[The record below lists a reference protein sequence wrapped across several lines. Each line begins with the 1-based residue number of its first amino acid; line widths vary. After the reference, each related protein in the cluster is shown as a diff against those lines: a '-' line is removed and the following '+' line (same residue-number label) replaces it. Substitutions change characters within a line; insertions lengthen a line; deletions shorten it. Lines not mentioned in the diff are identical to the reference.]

1 MRSTTRKRAHL
12 DIGSGHHRGEELPPS
27 QNMWRKAARRIG
39 RDRTTLVAIAIV
51 FVLALASLL
60 APFLSDTVFQVDP
73 VDINL
78 ENKYAPL
85 FAQGHPLGA
94 DELGR
99 DHLSRLLYGGRVS
112 LGIAFFTAIFS
123 ISIGIAVGVVAGFY
137 GGLVDDLVMWLVTTL
152 NSIPS
157 LFLLITINAVLS
169 PGPATLVL
177 ILSSIGWTGV
187 ARLVRG
193 ETLSQKQREYNIAAR
208 AIGASSMRIMFVHIV
223 PNVFSLLIVILAQAM
238 SGLILVEAAL
248 SYIGFGI
255 QPPIPSWGNMLSNS
269 VDYMRR
275 AQHLVFLPG
284 MLISTTVFCF
294 YLIGDGLRDAFDPKI
309 AD

>member
-1 MRSTTRKRAHL
+1 MHS
-12 DIGSGHHRGEELPPS
+12 GSAKTSDATAKLKHQPNEDLPPS
-27 QNMWRKAARRIG
+27 QNMWRKAARRIR
-39 RDRTTLVAIAIV
+39 RDRSTLAAMTVVLV
-51 FVLALASLL
+51 FALASLL
-60 APFLSDTVFQVDP
+60 AQFLSETVLQVDP
-73 VDINL
+73 EEIDLN
-78 ENKYAPL
+78 NKYLPL
-85 FAQGHPLGA
+85 FAEGHPLGA

-123 ISIGIAVGVVAGFY
+123 ISIGITVGVFAGFY
-137 GGLVDDLVMWLVTTL
+137 SGIIDDFIMWIVTTL
-152 NSIPS
+152 NSIPG
-157 LFLLITINAVLS
+157 LFLLITFNTVLS
-169 PGPATLVL
+169 PTPATLVF
-177 ILSSIGWTGV
+177 ILSFIGWTGV

-193 ETLSQKQREYNIAAR
+193 ETLSLKQSEYNIAAR
-208 AIGASSMRIMFVHIV
+208 AIGASSLRIMFVHIV
-223 PNVFSLLIVILAQAM
+223 PNVFSLLIIVLAQAM
-238 SGLILVEAAL
+238 SGLILIEAAL

-284 MLISTTVFCF
+284 LLITLTVFCF

>member
-1 MRSTTRKRAHL
+1 MRNVSANASRATAKLTQH
-12 DIGSGHHRGEELPPS
+12 DINDLPPS
-27 QNMWRKAARRIG
+27 QNLWRKAARRI
-39 RDRTTLVAIAIV
+39 RADRTTLAAIAIV
-51 FVLALASLL
+51 LLLSLASLL
-60 APFLSDTVFQVDP
+60 APFLSETVFHVDP
-73 VDINL
+73 VEINL
-78 ENKYAPL
+78 ENKYAPM
-85 FAQGHPLGA
+85 FSEGHPLGA

-123 ISIGIAVGVVAGFY
+123 ISIGITIGVFAGFF
-137 GGLVDDLVMWLVTTL
+137 GGKTDDFIMWLVTTL
-152 NSIPS
+152 NSIPG
-157 LFLLITINAVLS
+157 LFLLITINTVLTPS
-169 PGPATLVL
+169 PATLVFV
-177 ILSSIGWTGV
+177 LSIIGWTGV

-193 ETLSQKQREYNIAAR
+193 ETLTLKQREYNIAAR
-208 AIGASSMRIMFVHIV
+208 AIGASNLRIMFVHIV
-223 PNVFSLLIVILAQAM
+223 PNVFSLLVIVLAQAM

-275 AQHLVFLPG
+275 AQFLVFLPG
-284 MLISTTVFCF
+284 LLITITTFCL

-309 AD
+309 SD

>member
-1 MRSTTRKRAHL
+1 MRRRAGKPGRTQAEFGQHS
-12 DIGSGHHRGEELPPS
+12 GSDLRPS

-39 RDRTTLVAIAIV
+39 RDRTTLAAVAV
-51 FVLALASLL
+51 VMSFALASLL
-60 APFLSDTVFQVDP
+60 APFLSETVFQVDP
-73 VDINL
+73 TEINL

-85 FAQGHPLGA
+85 LAQGHPLGA

-112 LGIAFFTAIFS
+112 LGIALFTAILS
-123 ISIGIAVGVVAGFY
+123 ISIGIAIGVVAGFY
-137 GGLVDDLVMWLVTTL
+137 GGPVDDVIMWLVTTI
-152 NSIPS
+152 NSIPGI
-157 LFLLITINAVLS
+157 FLLITLNVVLS
-169 PGPATLVL
+169 PGPVTLVF
-177 ILSSIGWTGV
+177 ILTFIGWTGV
-187 ARLVRG
+187 TRLVRG
-193 ETLSQKQREYNIAAR
+193 ETLSLKQREYNVAAR
-208 AIGASSMRIMFVHIV
+208 AIGASNLRIMFVHIV
-223 PNVFSLLIVILAQAM
+223 PNIFSLLIVILAQTM
-238 SGLILVEAAL
+238 SGLILIEAAL

-284 MLISTTVFCF
+284 LLITTTVFCF

-309 AD
+309 AE

>member
-1 MRSTTRKRAHL
+1 MRRRATK
-12 DIGSGHHRGEELPPS
+12 SGHTKAEFRQQTESDLPPS
-27 QNMWRKAARRIG
+27 QNMWRKAARRIK
-39 RDRTTLVAIAIV
+39 RDRTTLAAMAVVTA
-51 FVLALASLL
+51 FALASLL
-60 APFLSDTVFQVDP
+60 APFLSEAVFKVDP
-73 VDINL
+73 IDINL

-85 FAQGHPLGA
+85 LAPGHPLGA

-123 ISIGIAVGVVAGFY
+123 ISIGIAIGVVAGFF
-137 GGLVDDLVMWLVTTL
+137 GGPVDDFIIWLVTTL
-152 NSIPS
+152 NSIPGI
-157 LFLLITINAVLS
+157 FLLITINSVLS
-169 PGPATLVL
+169 PTPGTLVF
-177 ILSSIGWTGV
+177 ILSIIGWTGV
-187 ARLVRG
+187 TRLVRG
-193 ETLSQKQREYNIAAR
+193 ETLSLKQREYNVAAR
-208 AIGASSMRIMFVHIV
+208 AIGASNLRIMFVHIV
-223 PNVFSLLIVILAQAM
+223 PNVFSLLIVILAQTM
-238 SGLILVEAAL
+238 SGLILLEAAL

-284 MLISTTVFCF
+284 LLITTTVFCF

>member
-1 MRSTTRKRAHL
+1 MRSRR
-12 DIGSGHHRGEELPPS
+12 SNPGHTDAKFRQKKVNDLPPS
-27 QNMWRKAARRIG
+27 QNMWHKAGRRIK
-39 RDRTTLVAIAIV
+39 RDRTTLAAMAVVIA
-51 FVLALASLL
+51 FALASLF

-73 VDINL
+73 VEINL

-85 FAQGHPLGA
+85 FAVGHPLGA

-123 ISIGIAVGVVAGFY
+123 ISIGIAIGVVAGYF
-137 GGLVDDLVMWLVTTL
+137 GGLVDDIIMWLVTTL

-169 PGPATLVL
+169 PGPVTLVF
-177 ILSSIGWTGV
+177 ILSIIGWTGV
-187 ARLVRG
+187 TRLVRG
-193 ETLSQKQREYNIAAR
+193 ETLSLKQREYNIAAR
-208 AIGASSMRIMFVHIV
+208 AIGASNLRIMFVHIV
-223 PNVFSLLIVILAQAM
+223 PNIFSLLIVILAQTM
-238 SGLILVEAAL
+238 SGLILLEAAL

-284 MLISTTVFCF
+284 LLITTTVFCF